1 MTWNSA
7 WLRAIEGIVAAVCLA
22 PSGVWAQTTHY
33 IKAGPAT
40 VQWGFFDALQ
50 RPVLSIKSG
59 DIVDVE
65 TVLDGADFMRST
77 GISEDFI
84 RPEMKEID
92 AKVKDRG
99 PGGHV
104 LVGPIQIEGAAP
116 GDVLEIKVLD
126 VQPADSYAVNIFVPG
141 LGTLPKQ
148 FPWAGLRVIP
158 IDTKRNVAQFSKE
171 IEIPL
176 KPFFGVMGVAPPRV
190 VGRIGSTAPG
200 YFGGNLDNK
209 ELAAG
214 STLYLPV
221 HVAGALFSVG
231 DGHAGQGDGEADG
244 SALEMAVRGKLQITV
259 RKDLKLSWPRAEN
272 ADFYMT
278 MGLDPDL
285 DTAAEMAVID
295 MVDFLVTERKLTRE
309 EAYMITSM
317 AVDLHVTELV
327 DDVKGIHA
335 MLPKRIF
342 VSH

>member
-1 MTWNSA
+1 MTWSSTP
-7 WLRAIEGIVAAVCLA
+7 LRTIEGMVLAVCLA
-22 PSGVWAQTTHY
+22 PLIVWAQTTHH
-33 IKAGPAT
+33 IKASPDT
-40 VQWGFFDALQ
+40 VQWGFFDGSQ

-77 GISEDFI
+77 GITEEYI

-104 LVGPIQIEGAAP
+104 LVGPIEIEGASP
-116 GDVLEIKVLD
+116 GDVLEIDVLE

-148 FPWAGLRVIP
+148 FPWAGLRIIP
-158 IDTKRNVAQFSKE
+158 IDTKRGVAQFSKD

-176 KPFFGVMGVAPPRV
+176 RPFFGVMGVAPPRV

-200 YFGGNLDNK
+200 YFGGNLDSK
-209 ELAAG
+209 ELTAG

-244 SALEMAVRGKLQITV
+244 SALEMAVRGKLRFTV
-259 RKDLKLSWPRAEN
+259 RKDLQMSWPRAEN

-278 MGLDPDL
+278 MGLDSDL
-285 DTAAEMAVID
+285 DTAAELAVTD
-295 MVDFLVTERKLTRE
+295 MVDYLVTERKLTRE
-309 EAYMITSM
+309 EAYMLTSM

>member
-1 MTWNSA
+1 MTWKSA
-7 WLRAIEGIVAAVCLA
+7 RLRAVEGIVVAVCLA

-33 IKAGPAT
+33 IKAGPET
-40 VQWGFFDALQ
+40 VQWGFFDASQ
-50 RPVLSIKSG
+50 RPVLSITSG

-77 GISEDFI
+77 GISEDLI

-116 GDVLEIKVLD
+116 GDVLEIKILD

-158 IDTKRNVAQFSKE
+158 IDTKRNVAQFSRE

-285 DTAAEMAVID
+285 DTAAEMAVTD
-295 MVDFLVTERKLTRE
+295 MVDYLVTERKLTRE
-309 EAYMITSM
+309 AAYMITSM

>member
-1 MTWNSA
+1 MTWKSA
-7 WLRAIEGIVAAVCLA
+7 RLRAVEGIVVAVCLA

-33 IKAGPAT
+33 IKAGPET
-40 VQWGFFDALQ
+40 VQWGFFDASQ
-50 RPVLSIKSG
+50 RPVLSITSG

-77 GISEDFI
+77 GISEDLI

-116 GDVLEIKVLD
+116 GDVLEIKILD

-158 IDTKRNVAQFSKE
+158 IDTKRNVAQFSRE

-285 DTAAEMAVID
+285 DTAAEMAVTD
-295 MVDFLVTERKLTRE
+295 MVNYLVTERKLTRE
-309 EAYMITSM
+309 AAYMITSM

>member
-33 IKAGPAT
+33 IKAGPET

-50 RPVLSIKSG
+50 RPVLSM
-59 DIVDVE
+59 
-65 TVLDGADFMRST
+65 LDGADFMRST

>member
-1 MTWNSA
+1 MTWNSTR
-7 WLRAIEGIVAAVCLA
+7 LRAIRGILAALTLGG
-22 PSGVWAQTTHY
+22 SGVCAQTTHQ
-33 IKAGPAT
+33 IKASPET
-40 VQWGFFDALQ
+40 VQWGFFDAAQ

-59 DIVDVE
+59 DTVDVE

-77 GISEDFI
+77 GISEEYI

-104 LVGPIQIEGAAP
+104 LVGPIQIEGASP
-116 GDVLEIKVLD
+116 GDVLEIEVLD

-148 FPWAGLRVIP
+148 FPSAGLRIIP
-158 IDTKRNVAQFSKE
+158 IDTKQNVARFSKD

-176 KPFFGVMGVAPPRV
+176 KPFFGVMGVAPPRI

-209 ELAAG
+209 ELTAG

-221 HVAGALFSVG
+221 QVAGALFSVG
-231 DGHAGQGDGEADG
+231 DGHSGQGDGEADG
-244 SALEMAVRGKLQITV
+244 SALEMAVRGKLRLTV
-259 RKDLKLSWPRAEN
+259 RKDLKMSWPRAEN

-285 DTAAEMAVID
+285 DTAAEMAVTD
-295 MVDFLVTERKLTRE
+295 MVDYLVAERKLTRE
-309 EAYMITSM
+309 EAYMLTSM

-342 VSH
+342 ISH

>member
-1 MTWNSA
+1 MTSNSA
-7 WLRAIEGIVAAVCLA
+7 WLRAVEGMVVAVCLA
-22 PSGVWAQTTHY
+22 PSGVWAQTTHH
-33 IKAGPAT
+33 IKASPET
-40 VQWGFFDALQ
+40 VQWGFFDAAQ
-50 RPVLSIKSG
+50 RPVLSIQSG

-84 RPEMKEID
+84 RPEMREID

-158 IDTKRNVAQFSKE
+158 IDTKRNVAQFSKD

-190 VGRIGSTAPG
+190 LGRIGSTAPG

-285 DTAAEMAVID
+285 DTAAEMAVTD
-295 MVDFLVTERKLTRE
+295 MVDYLVSERKLTRE

>member
-1 MTWNSA
+1 
-7 WLRAIEGIVAAVCLA
+7 VAVCLA
-22 PSGVWAQTTHY
+22 PLGVWAQTTHY
-33 IKAGPAT
+33 IKAGPET
-40 VQWGFFDALQ
+40 VQWGFFDASQ

-221 HVAGALFSVG
+221 HAAGALFSVG

-244 SALEMAVRGKLQITV
+244 SALEMAVRGKFQITV

-285 DTAAEMAVID
+285 DTAAEMAVTD
-295 MVDFLVTERKLTRE
+295 MVDYLVTERKLTRE
-309 EAYMITSM
+309 AAYMITSM

>member
-1 MTWNSA
+1 MTWNSTQ
-7 WLRAIEGIVAAVCLA
+7 LRVVEGIVLAVCFT

-33 IKAGPAT
+33 IKASPET
-40 VQWGFFDALQ
+40 VQWGFFDASQ

-77 GISEDFI
+77 GISEEFI

-104 LVGPIQIEGAAP
+104 LVGPIQIEGASR
-116 GDVLEIKVLD
+116 GDVLQIEVID

-141 LGTLPKQ
+141 LGTIPKQ

-158 IDTKRNVAQFSKE
+158 IDATRNVAQFSKD

-200 YFGGNLDNK
+200 YFGGNLDDK
-209 ELAAG
+209 ELSAG

-244 SALEMAVRGKLQITV
+244 SALEMAVRGKLRITV
-259 RKDLKLSWPRAEN
+259 RKDLKARWPRAEN

-278 MGLDPDL
+278 MGLDADL
-285 DTAAEMAVID
+285 DTAAELAVTD
-295 MVDFLVTERKLTRE
+295 MVDYLVSERKLTRD

-327 DDVKGIHA
+327 DDVKGVHA